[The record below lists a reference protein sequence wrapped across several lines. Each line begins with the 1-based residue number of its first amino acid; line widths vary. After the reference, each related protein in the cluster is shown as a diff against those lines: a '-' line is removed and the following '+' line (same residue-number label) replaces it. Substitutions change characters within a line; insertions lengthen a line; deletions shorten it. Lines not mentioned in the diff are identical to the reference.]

1 MLRQHSFMP
10 YIMVGFTSKRLLTKQ
25 VDICLLVEFFCF
37 MPVQCMEEVTKLGR
51 NFFNTDQQ
59 QDCVKSH
66 NITQYGSESCT
77 SLDM

>member
-1 MLRQHSFMP
+1 
-10 YIMVGFTSKRLLTKQ
+10 
-25 VDICLLVEFFCF
+25 

-51 NFFNTDQQ
+51 NFLTQMFYASAMYGRSDKTWKEFFNTDQQ

>member
-1 MLRQHSFMP
+1 
-10 YIMVGFTSKRLLTKQ
+10 
-25 VDICLLVEFFCF
+25 
-37 MPVQCMEEVTKLGR
+37 MEEVTKLGR

-66 NITQYGSESCT
+66 NITLYGSESCT